1 MYLLGIG
8 LLYAVKVYMTEG
20 LVKDMAYN
28 MGDAVDLLLTFIV
41 DIRPNQLN
49 DFFRLVKRMW

>member
-20 LVKDMAYN
+20 LVKDITCN
-28 MGDAVDLLLTFIV
+28 MGNAINLLLTFIA

-49 DFFRLVKRMW
+49 DFLRLVKRMS